1 MIILGIS
8 CYYHDS
14 SVCIVKDGRIIA
26 VTAEERFTRKKHD
39 NGFPSNALG
48 FCLDSLGVNINEV
61 DVVSFYEKPI
71 LKFDRVLDQHIRCFP
86 RSFKMFARTIPE
98 WLKDRLG
105 IRKKLKKMGY
115 KGKVF
120 FVEHHLS
127 HAAASFY
134 ASSFKKADILTI
146 DGVGE
151 WATTTKGFGD
161 GLKINLTDQINFPHS
176 LGLFYSTMT
185 AYLGFRVNN
194 GEYKVMGLAAYGE
207 ANVYREKISKLINLE
222 SDGGYSLD
230 MKYFSYEYKDK
241 MVSKKLCDLL
251 GGEVRKAD
259 SKVLERHKNI
269 AASVQELLEKV
280 IFGMLV
286 KMHKERSCPNLVL
299 SGGVALNSVVNGKI
313 INNTPYK
320 KLFITPD
327 PGDGGGSLGS
337 ALYTYAHLEKKRPVI
352 KNLVYLGPD
361 FSKFDIE
368 GILERY
374 SLDIDYECFS
384 SERELI
390 EKTVNLILK
399 NKVIG
404 WFQGRMEWGP
414 RALGN
419 RSILAQATSLKM
431 KDIVNLK
438 VKKRESFRPF
448 APVILEEYVKD
459 YFEINGE
466 LSKST
471 DYMLM
476 VYPVKEEV
484 KKKIPAIVHV
494 DGTGRLQT
502 IREESNFL
510 YYNLV
515 KSYYK
520 KTGIPVLLNT
530 SFNIRGE
537 PIVCTP
543 KDAVKCFLGTGIDY
557 LVIGNYLV
565 KKRKNV

>member
-1 MIILGIS
+1 
-8 CYYHDS
+8 
-14 SVCIVKDGRIIA
+14 
-26 VTAEERFTRKKHD
+26 
-39 NGFPSNALG
+39 
-48 FCLDSLGVNINEV
+48 
-61 DVVSFYEKPI
+61 
-71 LKFDRVLDQHIRCFP
+71 DQHVRYFP
-86 RSFKMFARTIPE
+86 KSFKMFVRTIPE
-98 WLKDRLG
+98 WLKERLG

-115 KGKVF
+115 MGKII

-134 ASSFKKADILTI
+134 VSPFKKADILTV

-151 WATTTKGFGD
+151 WATTTKGFGN
-161 GLKINLTDQINFPHS
+161 GLKIKLTDQINFPHS
-176 LGLFYSTMT
+176 LGLFYSAMT

-194 GEYKVMGLAAYGE
+194 GEYKVMGLAAYGKAE
-207 ANVYREKISKLINLE
+207 VYREKISKLINLH
-222 SDGGYSLD
+222 DNGGYSLN

-241 MVSKKLCDLL
+241 MPSKKLCNFL
-251 GGEVRKAD
+251 GGEVRRAD
-259 SKVLERHKNI
+259 GRVLQRHKNI

-280 IFGMLV
+280 VFGMLNQ
-286 KMHKERSCPNLVL
+286 MYKERSCPNLVL

-327 PGDGGGSLGS
+327 PGDGGGALGS
-337 ALYTYAHLEKKRPVI
+337 ALYACACLEKKRPNG

-361 FSKFDIE
+361 FSKFNIE
-368 GILERY
+368 GILERH
-374 SLDIDYECFS
+374 SLDISYECFS
-384 SERELI
+384 DESELI
-390 EKTVNLILK
+390 EKTVGFILK

-448 APVILEEYVKD
+448 APVILEECVKD
-459 YFEINGE
+459 YFEISGE

-494 DGTGRLQT
+494 NGTGRLQT
-502 IREESNFL
+502 IKKESNLL
-510 YYNLV
+510 YYSLV

-543 KDAVKCFLGTGIDY
+543 QDAVKCFLSTDIDY

-565 KKRKNV
+565 KKRRKNV